1 MLLFQKATG
10 GSAPTKQEANE
21 NNRRHETGTQTQ
33 DKGYWIFQDLERNSS
48 SLQNHRK
55 AFLCIRYR
63 AQPAQIVGQKTLGEI
78 FFNMTIM
85 EYLLCSEPFE
95 KRFLQSDENLRLKC

>member
-48 SLQNHRK
+48 SL
-55 AFLCIRYR
+55 
-63 AQPAQIVGQKTLGEI
+63 
-78 FFNMTIM
+78 
-85 EYLLCSEPFE
+85 
-95 KRFLQSDENLRLKC
+95 